1 MTDQAIAPAPE
12 QIDLADMRRRV
23 RAIFIGSIGNLV
35 RSIIFPSLVVYSTM
49 RDTKHESAMHR
60 HE

>member
-1 MTDQAIAPAPE
+1 VTDQAIAPAPE
-12 QIDLADMRRRV
+12 QIDLADMRHRV

-35 RSIIFPSLVVYSTM
+35 RGIIFPSLVVYSTM